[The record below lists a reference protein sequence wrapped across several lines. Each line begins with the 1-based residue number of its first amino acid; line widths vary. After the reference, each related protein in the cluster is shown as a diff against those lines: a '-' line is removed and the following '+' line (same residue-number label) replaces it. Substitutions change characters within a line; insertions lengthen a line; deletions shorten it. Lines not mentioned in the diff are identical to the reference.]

1 MNSVRYTFVC
11 FILAVFLSASA
22 LGFAAT
28 TSGSAKKGEEPEI
41 AVTQDLGDAVKREA
55 AKVKEQFE
63 QQAKALFE
71 RQPLGWDLHT
81 LNELYKQA
89 LSLPLKIPELTQRAV
104 EQSRILGLFGSI
116 LVLLFVLFLIYSLL
130 GQTRV
135 LKWIERKA
143 RPLGERIPEGYY
155 PYFLSFLRVVV
166 SVLIPVVL
174 LGIFW
179 LINAMISYPAAWFK
193 LTGSLL
199 GLWAISALVLRSLK
213 EVLTRGLFKV
223 TEAYGKRIFR
233 YARLVV
239 LYIISGIALF
249 WAAGAFKVH
258 PEFFALLR
266 FGVSVSVVTL
276 LFLFFLKKSAF
287 LSLFPDLPYR
297 GYGWFLRFLR
307 AYYYPL
313 LIVSYVAAL
322 LWCIGY
328 RALGQ
333 LLLTKIWFTL
343 GALLAVSLIYY
354 SIRDWL
360 IKWSGKL
367 DREDEAAQSL
377 VRSLESL
384 FLYTTI
390 LTTAMIMLN
399 LLGLLYP
406 LQRIMSFPLFQLG
419 GSPVTIWIIL
429 KAVLIFLGFVLA
441 SRLLQA
447 YLDYKVY
454 PAIGVDPGL
463 GYALNTFVKYL
474 SLAVGFMIAL
484 ELVGLDLRFLL
495 VFAGA
500 AGIGIGLGMQSLAA
514 NIISGFTIIFSGK
527 IRKGDWIEVA
537 GTLGTVTDIFLRATK
552 VRTRDNIEY
561 LIPNTDLISNTLVN
575 YSLSSPLIRIEL
587 PVGVSYN
594 ADPRE
599 VERILVD
606 VAAKEP
612 QVSNYR
618 KPVARFVEYGDSSIN
633 FELLIW
639 IDVSAVP
646 RRKVRSALYYQIFE
660 EFKKAGIE
668 IPFPQR
674 DLHMRSV
681 NESVDSTTLLPA
693 AEQSRQES
701 DEEEGEEE

>member
-1 MNSVRYTFVC
+1 MYPVRYIFIC
-11 FILAVFLSASA
+11 LILAVFLSAPA
-22 LGFAAT
+22 VGFAAT
-28 TSGSAKKGEEPEI
+28 TSGPAKKGEEPQI
-41 AVTQDLGDAVKREA
+41 AVTEDLGDAVKREA

-63 QQAKALFE
+63 QQAKTLFE
-71 RQPLGWDLHT
+71 RQPLGWDLQT
-81 LNELYKQA
+81 LKELYKQA
-89 LSLPLKIPELTQRAV
+89 LSLPLKIPELTHRAV
-104 EQSRILGLFGSI
+104 EQSRVLGLFGSI
-116 LVLLFVLFLIYSLL
+116 LVLLFVLFLIYTLL

-155 PYFLSFLRVVV
+155 AYFLSFLRVVV

-179 LINAMISYPAAWFK
+179 LINAMIAYRAAWFE
-193 LTGSLL
+193 LTGRLL
-199 GLWAISALVLRSLK
+199 GLWAISALILRALK

-249 WAAGAFKVH
+249 WAAETFKVH

-297 GYGWFLRFLR
+297 GYGWILRFLR

-313 LIVSYVAAL
+313 LIVSYAAAL
-322 LWCIGY
+322 LWCVGY

-360 IKWSGKL
+360 IKWSRKL

-377 VRSLESL
+377 VRSLQSL
-384 FLYTTI
+384 FLYATI

-406 LQRIMSFPLFQLG
+406 LQRIMSFPLFQLS
-419 GSPVTIWIIL
+419 GSPITIWIIL

-454 PAIGVDPGL
+454 PVIGVDPGL

-474 SLAVGFMIAL
+474 SLAVGFLIAL

-514 NIISGFTIIFSGK
+514 NVISGFTIIFSGK

-537 GTLGTVTDIFLRATK
+537 GTLGTVTDIYLRATK

-599 VERILVD
+599 VERILID
-606 VAAKEP
+606 VAVEEP

-646 RRKVRSALYYQIFE
+646 RRKVRSALYYKIFE

-674 DLHMRSV
+674 DLHVRSV
-681 NESVDSTTLLPA
+681 NETVDSTTLLPA
-693 AEQSRQES
+693 AEQPRPAS